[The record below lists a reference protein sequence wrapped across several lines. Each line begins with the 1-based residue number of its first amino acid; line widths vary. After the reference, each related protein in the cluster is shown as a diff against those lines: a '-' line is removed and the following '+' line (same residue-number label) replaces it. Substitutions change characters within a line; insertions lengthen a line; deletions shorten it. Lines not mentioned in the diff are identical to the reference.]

1 LDLKQIPFLIL
12 FDQNK
17 ENIEYVV
24 DEFRR
29 KIDDNTD
36 KLNYNTQFIDFKEGG
51 FNLIN
56 CGLNWLIDHMKP
68 IL

>member
-1 LDLKQIPFLIL
+1 LDLKQVPFLIL

-29 KIDDNTD
+29 KMD
-36 KLNYNTQFIDFKEGG
+36 KTEKFNYNTLFINFKEGG
-51 FNLIN
+51 FNFIN